1 MADPLVTSA
10 REILVESL
18 AELRS
23 AVAGLPPGDL
33 NRRLAIEGS
42 NPMAVI
48 VAHALAST
56 RSWVSLAVA
65 APPPPRDR
73 PAEFETVADDGYVA
87 WADERIAE
95 CLSLLEGIEAF
106 DPAREG
112 VAPWRT
118 SDPDQPVTA
127 GWALLHA
134 ISHLGEHVGH
144 AQLMRDLLAGGHAG
158 STTVSE

>member
-1 MADPLVTSA
+1 MTDPLISAA

-18 AELRS
+18 AELRA
-23 AVAGLPPGDL
+23 AVAGFPPHDL
-33 NRRLAIEGS
+33 NRQLAVEGS
-42 NPMAVI
+42 NAMAVI
-48 VAHALAST
+48 VAHALGST

-65 APPPPRDR
+65 APLPPRDR
-73 PAEFETVADDGYVA
+73 PAEFETVADDGYLA
-87 WADERIAE
+87 WVDERIAE
-95 CLSLLEGIEAF
+95 CLALLEGVETF

-118 SDPDQPVTA
+118 SDPDEPVTA

-144 AQLMRDLLAGGHAG
+144 AQLMHDLLTGGHVG
-158 STTVSE
+158 STTLSE

>member
-1 MADPLVTSA
+1 MADPLVTAA

-23 AVAGLPPGDL
+23 AVAGLPPDAL
-33 NRRLAIEGS
+33 NRRLAVEGS

-48 VAHALAST
+48 VVHALAST

-65 APPPPRDR
+65 APLPPRDR
-73 PAEFETVADDGYVA
+73 PAEFETVADDGYLA
-87 WADERIAE
+87 WVDERIAE
-95 CLSLLEGIEAF
+95 CLALLDGVEAF
-106 DPAREG
+106 DTAREG
-112 VAPWRT
+112 VAPWT

-158 STTVSE
+158 SMTGSE

>member
-1 MADPLVTSA
+1 VADPLVTAA

-23 AVAGLPPGDL
+23 AVAGLPPNDL
-33 NRRLAIEGS
+33 NRRLAVEGS

-65 APPPPRDR
+65 APLPPRDR
-73 PAEFETVADDGYVA
+73 PAEFETVADDGYLA
-87 WADERIAE
+87 WVDERIAE
-95 CLSLLEGIEAF
+95 CLAVLDGVEAF

-112 VAPWRT
+112 VAPWT
-118 SDPDQPVTA
+118 SDPDGPLTA

-144 AQLMRDLLAGGHAG
+144 AQLMRDLLVGGHAG
-158 STTVSE
+158 STTGSE

>member
-1 MADPLVTSA
+1 MADPLVTAA

-23 AVAGLPPGDL
+23 AVAGLPPDDL
-33 NRRLAIEGS
+33 NRRLAVEGS

-48 VAHALAST
+48 AAHALAST

-65 APPPPRDR
+65 APLPPRDR
-73 PAEFETVADDGYVA
+73 PAEFETVADDGYLA
-87 WADERIAE
+87 WVDERIAE
-95 CLSLLEGIEAF
+95 CLALLDGVEAF
-106 DPAREG
+106 DTAREG
-112 VAPWRT
+112 VAPWT

-144 AQLMRDLLAGGHAG
+144 VQLMRDLLVGGHAG
-158 STTVSE
+158 STTGSE